1 MIYSGFTRNQDSLA
15 NRIDYVELGLACAEV
30 CKALDR
36 GMNGRRVDELSQ
48 SVFEAIEQLT
58 T

>member
-1 MIYSGFTRNQDSLA
+1 MA
-15 NRIDYVELGLACAEV
+15 NKIDYVELGLACAGV

-36 GMNGRRVDELSQ
+36 GMNGRRAHHFNR